1 MTSPTLFPARRS
13 ARARPSIL
21 DARRMARGVFPHP
34 DRDAVLT
41 AVLFLESVR

>member
-1 MTSPTLFPARRS
+1 MIASTPF
-13 ARARPSIL
+13 RARPVARASLPIS
-21 DARRMARGVFPHP
+21 DARRMARGVFPHS

>member
-1 MTSPTLFPARRS
+1 MTGPTVFEARHPALAS
-13 ARARPSIL
+13 LPMS
-21 DARRMARGVFPHP
+21 DARNMARGVFPHS

>member
-1 MTSPTLFPARRS
+1 MTGPTPFQARRPG
-13 ARARPSIL
+13 RARPSIP
-21 DARRMARGVFPHP
+21 DARRVARGVFPHS

>member
-1 MTSPTLFPARRS
+1 MIVPIPFRARRIALAS
-13 ARARPSIL
+13 LPIL
-21 DARRMARGVFPHP
+21 DARHMARGVFPHS

>member
-1 MTSPTLFPARRS
+1 MTGPTLSPARR
-13 ARARPSIL
+13 ATGVRLSIL